1 MKKFFFSLNTV
12 LNYKEQVLESLRG
25 EHVAALLKVR
35 ACEREI
41 EALENQHKDCME
53 EFECQKRT
61 GIAISKMKT
70 YEGYLESLGVRI
82 LRKQEHLADLK
93 ENEIKKR
100 TRMIEAKKEFTSIQ
114 KLKEKKQEEYRKQEQ
129 KENETLIEEFV
140 SSRTAVSKL
149 NG

>member
-41 EALENQHKDCME
+41 EDLETQHKECME
-53 EFECQKRT
+53 EFECQKKT

-93 ENEIKKR
+93 EDEIKKE
-100 TRMIEAKKEFTSIQ
+100 TMKKS
-114 KLKEKKQEEYRKQEQ
+114 L
-129 KENETLIEEFV
+129 
-140 SSRTAVSKL
+140 
-149 NG
+149 

>member
-82 LRKQEHLADLK
+82 LRKQEHL
-93 ENEIKKR
+93 
-100 TRMIEAKKEFTSIQ
+100 
-114 KLKEKKQEEYRKQEQ
+114 
-129 KENETLIEEFV
+129 
-140 SSRTAVSKL
+140 SSL
-149 NG
+149 

>member
-1 MKKFFFSLNTV
+1 MHFNAESGRAFYKRRNFGNDEADFSIKRVLIRHEKVFFSLNTV

-93 ENEIKKR
+93 E
-100 TRMIEAKKEFTSIQ
+100 
-114 KLKEKKQEEYRKQEQ
+114 
-129 KENETLIEEFV
+129 
-140 SSRTAVSKL
+140 
-149 NG
+149 G

>member
-41 EALENQHKDCME
+41 EDLETQHKECME
-53 EFECQKRT
+53 EFECQKKT

-93 ENEIKKR
+93 EDEIKKR

-114 KLKEKKQEEYRKQEQ
+114 KLKEKNRKS
-129 KENETLIEEFV
+129 TA
-140 SSRTAVSKL
+140 SRNRKKTRR
-149 NG
+149 